1 MRTYKSTCKSLQ
13 VLQEMERNMKIFY
26 LFTSIVLTL
35 FVISCKTVK
44 DTSQKHLSVV
54 DIDLSRISYSDS
66 LHQELTKQ
74 IMKLE
79 FDSLK
84 LSMPAQDEKTV
95 TATIYG
101 GKVDSQKESA
111 VIDTAYKEVADS
123 LESHVDTEETVIKEV
138 EQVAVGEPPNLFF
151 LYLIIIIALL
161 LFFYIKFIR

>member
-1 MRTYKSTCKSLQ
+1 
-13 VLQEMERNMKIFY
+13 MKIFY

-44 DTSQKHLSVV
+44 DTSQEHLSVV

-66 LHQELTKQ
+66 LHQELAKQ
-74 IMKLE
+74 ILKLE

-84 LSMPAQDEKTV
+84 VSMPAQDEKPAV

-101 GKVDSQKESA
+101 GKLDSQKESA
-111 VIDTAYKEVADS
+111 VIDAACKEVCDS
-123 LESHVDTEETVIKEV
+123 VETHIETEESVVKEV

-151 LYLIIIIALL
+151 LYLIIIIAI
-161 LFFYIKFIR
+161 LFFIYIKFIR

>member
-1 MRTYKSTCKSLQ
+1 
-13 VLQEMERNMKIFY
+13 MKIFH
-26 LFTSIVLTL
+26 LFTTFVLTL
-35 FVISCKTVK
+35 FVISCQTVK
-44 DTSQKHLSVV
+44 DTSQGYQSVV
-54 DIDLSRISYSDS
+54 DTNISRISYSDS
-66 LHQELTKQ
+66 LHQELAKQ
-74 IMKLE
+74 ILKLE

-111 VIDTAYKEVADS
+111 VIDTVCKVSTDS

>member
-1 MRTYKSTCKSLQ
+1 M
-13 VLQEMERNMKIFY
+13 
-26 LFTSIVLTL
+26 
-35 FVISCKTVK
+35 
-44 DTSQKHLSVV
+44 SVV

-66 LHQELTKQ
+66 LHQELAKL
-74 IMKLE
+74 ILKLE

-84 LSMPAQDEKTV
+84 VSMPAQDEKPAV

-101 GKVDSQKESA
+101 GKLDSQKESA
-111 VIDTAYKEVADS
+111 VIDTVCKVSTDS

-138 EQVAVGEPPNLFF
+138 EQVAVGDPPNLFF

>member
-1 MRTYKSTCKSLQ
+1 M
-13 VLQEMERNMKIFY
+13 VRNMKIFY

-35 FVISCKTVK
+35 FVISCKTLK
-44 DTSQKHLSVV
+44 DTSLANKAVV
-54 DIDLSRISYSDS
+54 DTDISRISYSDS

-74 IMKLE
+74 ILKLE

-111 VIDTAYKEVADS
+111 VIDTVCKVSTDS

-138 EQVAVGEPPNLFF
+138 EQVAVGDPPNLFF
-151 LYLIIIIALL
+151 LYLIIILALL

>member
-1 MRTYKSTCKSLQ
+1 
-13 VLQEMERNMKIFY
+13 MKIFY

-44 DTSQKHLSVV
+44 DTSQEHFSVIDT
-54 DIDLSRISYSDS
+54 DISRISCSDS
-66 LHQELTKQ
+66 LHQELAKQ
-74 IMKLE
+74 ILKLE

-84 LSMPAQDEKTV
+84 VSMPAQNEKPAV

-101 GKVDSQKESA
+101 GKLDSQKESA
-111 VIDTAYKEVADS
+111 VIDSTCKVSTDS
-123 LESHVDTEETVIKEV
+123 LESYVETEESVIKEV

-161 LFFYIKFIR
+161 FFIYIKFIR

>member
-1 MRTYKSTCKSLQ
+1 
-13 VLQEMERNMKIFY
+13 MKIFY

-44 DTSQKHLSVV
+44 DTSQEHLSVV

-66 LHQELTKQ
+66 LHQELAKQ
-74 IMKLE
+74 ILKLE

-84 LSMPAQDEKTV
+84 LSMPAQDKKTV

-138 EQVAVGEPPNLFF
+138 EQVAVGDPPNLFF